1 MKLIGKVAIV
11 TGANSGIGL
20 ATSLLF
26 AKEGAKVVLAARD
39 ETRGRETTQS
49 ILGSG
54 GTAVF
59 VRTDVRR
66 DEDMQKLIRT
76 AMEKYGRIDIL
87 VNAAG
92 IWEVANIVE
101 TSEELWQRTIDTD
114 LKGAFLGM
122 KYAIPKMVDV
132 GGGSIINVSSV
143 GGVNGAPNECAYGA
157 AKGGLVLMT
166 KGVAIDFASKNIR
179 VNCICP
185 GGTDTPMTT
194 NWLKASP
201 DYEKELSKLLD
212 MVPIRRLIKPAE
224 VANLAL
230 FLASDDSSGIT
241 GTILPVDGGYL
252 AM

>member
-1 MKLIGKVAIV
+1 
-11 TGANSGIGL
+11 
-20 ATSLLF
+20 
-26 AKEGAKVVLAARD
+26 
-39 ETRGRETTQS
+39 
-49 ILGSG
+49 
-54 GTAVF
+54 
-59 VRTDVRR
+59 
-66 DEDMQKLIRT
+66 
-76 AMEKYGRIDIL
+76 
-87 VNAAG
+87 
-92 IWEVANIVE
+92 VE

-122 KYAIPKMVDV
+122 KYTIPKMIDI

-185 GGTDTPMTT
+185 GGTETPMTM
-194 NWLKASP
+194 NWIKASP
-201 DYEKELSKLLD
+201 DNEKELSKLLD
-212 MVPIRRLIKPAE
+212 MVPIRRLIKPEE

>member
-1 MKLIGKVAIV
+1 MKLVGKVAII
-11 TGANSGIGL
+11 TGANSGIGF

-26 AKEGAKVVLAARD
+26 AKEGARVVLAARD
-39 ETRGRETTQS
+39 EARGKETMQS
-49 ILGSG
+49 ILRSG

-76 AMEKYGRIDIL
+76 AMEKYGHIDIL

-122 KYAIPKMVDV
+122 KYTIPKMIDI

-185 GGTDTPMTT
+185 GGTETPMTM
-194 NWLKASP
+194 NWIKASP
-201 DYEKELSKLLD
+201 DNEKELSKLLD
-212 MVPIRRLIKPAE
+212 MVPIRRLIKPEE